1 MRKVLTMST
10 SKGKYPNTYYRV
22 SIKAV
27 IRNKHG
33 EVLVA
38 KENPK
43 IWNLV
48 GGGMDHGETPDEAL
62 RRELYEE
69 ACIRESFDSRI
80 IGVDSRYLESLEAYY
95 MWIVYEL
102 DFKGIVPQYEAGKDA
117 YEVMFIDPK
126 KFYESQHLTERMIYK
141 WTVDRTYDIYNTS
154 IAAK

>member
-1 MRKVLTMST
+1 MRKVLIMSM

-22 SIKAV
+22 SIKAI

-69 ACIRESFDSRI
+69 ACIHESFESRI
-80 IGVDSRYLESLEAYY
+80 IGVDSRYLEALEAYY

-102 DFKGIVPQYEAGKDA
+102 DFKGIVPQYKPGQDT
-117 YEVMFIDPK
+117 YEVAFINPK
-126 KFYESQHLTERMIYK
+126 TFYESQHLTERMIYK
-141 WTVDRTYDIYNTS
+141 WTVDRTYDIYSTH